1 MNGLQI
7 SRVGTAARRV
17 NSVNTAVTDNS
28 NASCIGMSHAELVME
43 VTHPFRS
50 MLVSGAVNAGLDF
63 FFYKVRKKAKD
74 FFFNCFF
81 IQTKS

>member
-50 MLVSGAVNAGLDF
+50 MLVSGVVNAGLDF
-63 FFYKVRKKAKD
+63 FFIRLKRSKGLL
-74 FFFNCFF
+74 FF
-81 IQTKS
+81 

>member
-17 NSVNTAVTDNS
+17 NSVNTAVMDNS

-43 VTHPFRS
+43 VTHLFGN
-50 MLVSGAVNAGLDF
+50 MLVSGAVNAGPDF
-63 FFYKVRKKAKD
+63 FIRLKKS
-74 FFFNCFF
+74 N
-81 IQTKS
+81 

>member
-1 MNGLQI
+1 MTHLEGKLNGLQI

-63 FFYKVRKKAKD
+63 FFIRLKRSKGL
-74 FFFNCFF
+74 FF
-81 IQTKS
+81 